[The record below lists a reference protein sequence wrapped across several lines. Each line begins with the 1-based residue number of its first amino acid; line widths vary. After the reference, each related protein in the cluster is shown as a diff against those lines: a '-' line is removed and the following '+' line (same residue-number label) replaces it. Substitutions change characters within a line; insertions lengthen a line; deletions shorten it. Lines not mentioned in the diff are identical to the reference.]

1 MKQMHCQNRGKRSKR
16 ETRARQERGW
26 RQVARIT
33 GAGLFDL
40 PEFFRTGLYK
50 LIRGG
55 LADAEIV
62 RAYER
67 CRAWLAKVKDG
78 AGECECG
85 CGTKRPVDA
94 VTKRLFHKIWASL
107 TGKKD

>member
-1 MKQMHCQNRGKRSKR
+1 MRRQNRRKSKR

-26 RQVARIT
+26 RQVARVV

-40 PEFFRTGLYK
+40 PEFFRTGLYR
-50 LIRGG
+50 LTRGG
-55 LADAEIV
+55 LPDAEIV

-78 AGECECG
+78 AGGMRMRLWDETSSG
-85 CGTKRPVDA
+85 CREHTGAVDMA
-94 VTKRLFHKIWASL
+94 LGPRQA
-107 TGKKD
+107 

>member
-1 MKQMHCQNRGKRSKR
+1 MRRQNRRKSKR

-26 RQVARIT
+26 RQVARVV

-40 PEFFRTGLYK
+40 PEFFRTGLYR
-50 LIRGG
+50 LTRGG
-55 LADAEIV
+55 LPDAEIV

-85 CGTKRPVDA
+85 CGAKRPVDA
-94 VTKRLFHKIWASL
+94 VNTQGQSIWHL
-107 TGKKD
+107 DHDKHRKT